1 MRTRNNGFVNF
12 MCKLDGKP
20 KRKVKPKTYPL
31 PEIFS
36 PTLLVELL
44 EIVLDEYTV
53 GDVLSE
59 AHQNLVD
66 RALVWDTTDFEENLA
81 DLHGGE
87 PLTEEMYEVFAG
99 WERTIE
105 QEGLPEEFPL

>member
-31 PEIFS
+31 PESFR
-36 PTLLVELL
+36 PALFVELL

-59 AHQNLVD
+59 AHQVLVD
-66 RALVWDTTDFEENLA
+66 RAIVWDTTQFEDELCN
-81 DLHGGE
+81 LHGGE

-105 QEGLPEEFPL
+105 QGGQESPF

>member
-31 PEIFS
+31 PESFR
-36 PTLLVELL
+36 PALFVELL

-59 AHQNLVD
+59 AHQALVD
-66 RALVWDTTDFEENLA
+66 RAIAWHTTQFENELSG
-81 DLHGGE
+81 LYLGE

-105 QEGLPEEFPL
+105 QGGQESPF

>member
-12 MCKLDGKP
+12 MCKIEGKP

-31 PEIFS
+31 PENFR
-36 PTLLVELL
+36 PDPFLELL

-59 AHQNLVD
+59 AHQTLVD

-81 DLHGGE
+81 DLYDGE

-105 QEGLPEEFPL
+105 QGGQESPF

>member
-1 MRTRNNGFVNF
+1 MRTRINGFVNF

-31 PEIFS
+31 PKSFK
-36 PTLLVELL
+36 PALFAELL

-59 AHQNLVD
+59 AHQALVD
-66 RALVWDTTDFEENLA
+66 RAIAWHTTQFENELSG
-81 DLHGGE
+81 LYLGE

-105 QEGLPEEFPL
+105 QGGQESPF